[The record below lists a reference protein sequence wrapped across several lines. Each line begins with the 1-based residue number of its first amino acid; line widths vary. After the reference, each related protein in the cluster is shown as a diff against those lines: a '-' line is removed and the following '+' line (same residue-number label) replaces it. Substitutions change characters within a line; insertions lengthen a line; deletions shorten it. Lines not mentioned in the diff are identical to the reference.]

1 MKYQGKNYVKTY
13 SNIEIHRMDGIKKK
27 FNKNEDLQ
35 YENKR
40 KLLQKMSDLQ
50 MLNKGLI
57 GKIALFIRDV
67 IKKIFHK

>member
-1 MKYQGKNYVKTY
+1 MKYEGKNYFKIYSKT
-13 SNIEIHRMDGIKKK
+13 EIHRMDGIKKK

-40 KLLQKMSDLQ
+40 KLLQKMFDLQ

-57 GKIALFIRDV
+57 GKIALFIRDF